1 MRGLSIR
8 LTHKI
13 LAIGVV
19 GLLGVLLVG
28 GIHFYGESA
37 VAIYRLAAEKA
48 RAISELNRK
57 VEVELL
63 EGRRAEKDFLLR
75 NDPKKAER
83 QVEIGKAVAADIAA
97 LHDRIAA
104 IGAAD
109 LAARIEAMRASL
121 GQYQDHFE
129 AVVALKQKLGL
140 NEDAG
145 LEGRLRGSVHAIEAK
160 VDQLHEPALLVTMLM
175 MRRHEKDF
183 MLRRDAKYGGEMKK
197 RAAEFTAGVEGAD
210 IPAAAKPEL
219 KRVAWRLSARFP
231 GVDGHRIDA
240 RGRAEGNV
248 GRVLRGRACDRSRVE
263 IRQRDPRRG

>member
-37 VAIYRLAAEKA
+37 VAAYRLAADNA

-57 VEVELL
+57 IEVELL

-75 NDPKKAER
+75 NDPKKAEN
-83 QVEIGKAVAADIAA
+83 QAEIGKAVAADIAA
-97 LHDRIAA
+97 LHDRVAA
-104 IGAAD
+104 IGKAD
-109 LAARIEAMRASL
+109 LAAQVDAMRASL
-121 GQYQDHFE
+121 GQYQGHFE
-129 AVVALKQKLGL
+129 QVVALKQKLGL
-140 NEDAG
+140 NEEAG

-160 VDQLHEPALLVTMLM
+160 VDQLHESALLATMLM

-183 MLRRDAKYGGEMKK
+183 MLRRDAK
-197 RAAEFTAGVEGAD
+197 
-210 IPAAAKPEL
+210 
-219 KRVAWRLSARFP
+219 
-231 GVDGHRIDA
+231 
-240 RGRAEGNV
+240 
-248 GRVLRGRACDRSRVE
+248 
-263 IRQRDPRRG
+263 